1 MAAKT
6 AWKVKAARIQEEMAR
21 TGKLVLRAPALVR
34 TAEHCIRFLLGAVL
48 SGAEIFGGYA
58 PFGVAMVGASGSGLD
73 GFFALLGACF
83 GYLSFR
89 GLAEG
94 LRYVAASLL
103 TFSVSFAFF
112 DIRLYRRAWFMPAA
126 AALLSGA
133 TGFVYLDEGG
143 WEPSTVIFFLT
154 ELLLTG
160 AGAYFYR
167 LAFTPWTSPREDGEL
182 TARQLTSLL
191 ILGGTVL
198 ISLCRITLLGDAVS
212 TGRVLAA
219 LAVMVLASQGGLG
232 VGAAAGV
239 AAGLCVDL
247 AAGGGASFFCT
258 AAYGFSGLLTGVFRG
273 QSKTACAVTYDLANA
288 VAVLWAWNGGLQIS
302 LLYEVF
308 AASVLFLLLPD
319 RLLRKVSARL
329 GREGRTATSD
339 RASAYVRERLR
350 ETAGAFRELYDAMKG
365 AFRRPVPNDGDLTA
379 IFDRAA
385 DKVCRRCALRD
396 ACWQREYT
404 TTFNA
409 LNDALP
415 AMAERGKGEAD
426 DFPRHF
432 TSHCLHF
439 PQFLAAANEELT
451 AVLYR
456 RQYRSRLYEDRAAVC
471 RQYGALSALLEGA
484 AAELSAE
491 LTPDPLR
498 ERRLRQHLT
507 ALGLEGDVWIYYDE
521 AGHLRAEVEGPDLS
535 PLREEKERAALSA
548 LLGLPLRAPEEG
560 EAVERGAGRDHLVFT
575 QAEPLQSVMGVA
587 ARRKDGETVS
597 GDAGAFFRTSSG
609 LLYVLLCDGM
619 GSGPEASR
627 ESRLAVRLL
636 ERFLK
641 AGVDPEWAL
650 KTLNSALALRNE
662 EEGGFTTVDLL
673 RVDLFTGEAALYKF
687 GAAPT
692 YLRRGSSVSRVT
704 GSALPAGLAAGDRVV
719 PDVSRLHLEPGDLV
733 VLVSD
738 GVADRRDDQ
747 WLRAALADFSGG
759 SPKDLARE
767 LVSREGPSAG
777 GDDRTALVMRLDRR
791 VGDGSAGQDG
801 T

>member
-6 AWKVKAARIQEEMAR
+6 AWKAKAARIQEEMAR

-34 TAEHCIRFLLGAVL
+34 TAEHLIRFFLGAVL
-48 SGAEIFGGYA
+48 AGAEIFGGYA

-73 GFFALLGACF
+73 GFFALVGACF

-89 GLAEG
+89 GLVES

-103 TFSVSFAFF
+103 TFSLSFAFF
-112 DIRLYRRAWFMPAA
+112 DIRLYKRPWFMPLATS
-126 AALLSGA
+126 LLSGA
-133 TGFVYLDEGG
+133 TGFVYLDEAG
-143 WEPSTVIFFLT
+143 WEATTVIFFLT
-154 ELLLTG
+154 EILLTG
-160 AGAYFYR
+160 AGVYFYR
-167 LAFTPWTSPREDGEL
+167 LAFSPWTSPREEGGL
-182 TARQLTSLL
+182 TSRQLTSLL

-198 ISLCRITLLGDAVS
+198 IALCRITILGDVIS

-219 LAVMVLASQGGLG
+219 LTVMVTASQGGMG

-239 AAGLCVDL
+239 AAGLCMDL
-247 AAGGGASFFCT
+247 GAGTESPFFCT
-258 AAYGFSGLLTGVFRG
+258 AAYGFAGLMTGVFHG

-288 VAVLWAWNGGLQIS
+288 VAVLWAWGETLRIS

-319 RLLRKVSARL
+319 SLLRKVESRL
-329 GREGRTATSD
+329 CRED
-339 RASAYVRERLR
+339 RMDTDRRAAAYVRERLV

-365 AFRRPVPNDGDLTA
+365 SFRRPSPNDGDLTC

-396 ACWQREYT
+396 SCWQREYT
-404 TTFNA
+404 VTFNA

-415 AMAERGKGEAD
+415 AMADRGKGEAG
-426 DFPRHF
+426 DFPAHF
-432 TSHCLHF
+432 TSRCLHF
-439 PQFLAAANEELT
+439 PQFLAAANEELS
-451 AVLYR
+451 AVLCR
-456 RQYRSRLYEDRAAVC
+456 RQYRSRLYENRAAVC
-471 RQYGALSALLEGA
+471 RQYGGLSALLEEA
-484 AAELSAE
+484 AAELSAG
-491 LTPDPLR
+491 LTPDPAR

-507 ALGLEGDVWIYYDE
+507 ALGLEGDAWVYYDE

-535 PLREEKERAALSA
+535 PLREEKEQAALSA
-548 LLGLPLRAPEEG
+548 ILGLPLRAPEERPEENPG
-560 EAVERGAGRDHLVFT
+560 SPLDRLVFA
-575 QAEPLQSVMGVA
+575 QAEPLQALMGVA
-587 ARRKDGETVS
+587 ARRKNGETVS
-597 GDAGAFFRTSSG
+597 GDAGAFFRTDSG

-627 ESRLAVRLL
+627 DSRLAIRLL

-650 KTLNSALALRNE
+650 RTLNSALALRSE

-673 RVDLFTGEAALYKF
+673 QLDLFTGEAALYKF

-692 YLRRGSSVSRVT
+692 YLRRGASVNRVT
-704 GSALPAGLAAGDRVV
+704 GSALPAGLAAGDRVA
-719 PDVSRLHLEPGDLV
+719 PDVTRLRLEPGDLV
-733 VLVSD
+733 VLASD
-738 GVADRRDDQ
+738 GVADRGEDQ

-767 LVSREGPSAG
+767 LVSHGSTPD
-777 GDDRTALVMRLDRR
+777 DDRTALVMRVERR
-791 VGDGSAGQDG
+791 VGAPAKS
-801 T
+801 